1 MKGISKK
8 LFKKTS
14 VCLTLIAS
22 LSFKSLMAVSSKNS
36 ENFNFIKSQENNND
50 FLYDGSLLLYGGI
63 ALVALS
69 VLGTIFT
76 FLPPRNRKKKNKIN
90 LKLKWFKYMVWRWI

>member
-1 MKGISKK
+1 MKSILKK
-8 LFKKTS
+8 LYMKTFTS
-14 VCLTLIAS
+14 LTLIAS

-36 ENFNFIKSQENNND
+36 ENFNFIKSQEGTND

-69 VLGTIFT
+69 ILGTIFT
-76 FLPPRNRKKKNKIN
+76 FLPRKKRKNKM
-90 LKLKWFKYMVWRWI
+90 KFKFKWFKYTVWRWI